1 MVGGA
6 TAAMY
11 VSYFLVT
18 VAVLWSLFRG
28 WPGTKRAHFNLG
40 RWNIPVTLIALV
52 GTGSTAL
59 NLLWP
64 RASTNPNLD
73 QITGTVT
80 DSVFRHISMGWYIV
94 GVPILIGIVYY
105 AVWQR
110 KIDARLEAEEQ
121 RQMVSGRGEL
131 VAD

>member
-1 MVGGA
+1 
-6 TAAMY
+6 
-11 VSYFLVT
+11 
-18 VAVLWSLFRG
+18 
-28 WPGTKRAHFNLG
+28 
-40 RWNIPVTLIALV
+40 VTLIALV

-80 DSVFRHISMGWYIV
+80 DSAFRHISMGWYIV

-105 AVWQR
+105 AVRQR